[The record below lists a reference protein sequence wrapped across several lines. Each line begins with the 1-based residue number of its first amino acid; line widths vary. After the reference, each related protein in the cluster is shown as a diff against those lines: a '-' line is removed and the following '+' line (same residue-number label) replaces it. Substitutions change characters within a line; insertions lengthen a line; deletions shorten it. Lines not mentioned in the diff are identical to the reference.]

1 MAGQS
6 TRIQLPSP
14 HTTPPNFHL
23 QSFRVSVE
31 RGAASLLAYLS
42 SVEVRGD
49 TKLSLGI
56 GLLAGVAIVAAI
68 AAYPGK
74 PIDYTGVGESLW
86 VCVRGIP
93 ALVYISVQPLIYH
106 TAVGTTSA

>member
-1 MAGQS
+1 MSAADQS
-6 TRIQLPSP
+6 THIQLHSP
-14 HTTPPNFHL
+14 YTTPLDSRLQNF
-23 QSFRVSVE
+23 RINVE

-56 GLLAGVAIVAAI
+56 GVMVGVAIVAAI

-74 PIDYTGVGESLW
+74 PIDYTGAGEFLLGVSFVASPRLLSPRSSL
-86 VCVRGIP
+86 
-93 ALVYISVQPLIYH
+93 
-106 TAVGTTSA
+106 